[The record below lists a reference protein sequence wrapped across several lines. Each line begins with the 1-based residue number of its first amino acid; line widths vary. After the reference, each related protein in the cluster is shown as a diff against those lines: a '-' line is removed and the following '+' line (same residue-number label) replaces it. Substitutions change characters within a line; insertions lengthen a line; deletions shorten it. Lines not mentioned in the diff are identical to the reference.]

1 MLRNKLSLLMV
12 LLSTFCFSENV
23 QVQSFKLINNNESSL
38 VIDPNQAQDL
48 LNVDVTPGGKSVK
61 KRPGYGLYKA
71 LATGQSIRGGAHFFD
86 SSGND
91 VQVWGSSTSLY
102 GITADAT
109 PVQLVS
115 SATLNT
121 TWDCADTQGNAYCV
135 TSSRNMYLRTD
146 GATRTW
152 YSTPL
157 GTMVEATPER
167 IVVAGVSGTPNTIH
181 FSESGVFT
189 NFVNGIQVTSPF
201 SEVIASQGSKI
212 THIRWGC
219 GKLLWWK
226 DQSFGYLNG
235 SDQFN
240 IENNIVS
247 DNVGTFD
254 NTSALDPGGSVWFR
268 GQDGN
273 IWKYDC
279 SALTKESIEI
289 TPLTQASTKRV
300 SNLWTQ
306 TSQSDFAAGAVSSN
320 PPSVSLSTA
329 ILSGSIVPSSFS
341 VTETDSSSF
350 NSGTIVNLTIN
361 SSSIQIS
368 TNNSGTITD
377 QSFEGTIGTNFDV
390 SVSPQPF
397 FDTSEAYSGCTLSP
411 QSGSQFLRAGRAGN
425 SALNECNT
433 AYGVKIVDFNGNILD
448 TKQTTAT
455 NNSCGWTEQT
465 FTSEANTGKRVKFVF
480 FQYSDNCLSGGL
492 FGTYM
497 STATTKAS
505 YMFSGTVSYYYSCNN
520 GTLGTQKSCSFDN
533 VSGGSSTITAG
544 SYTSKVYD
552 TGFNTALVQGQA
564 SWTLNSSTPIFIIQ
578 HATSTLGAWTTL
590 SLSSG
595 TNTQSNRYARYVA
608 SFTVSGNELPL
619 TTLND
624 VTLIASSSGTFYSAV
639 RNAPNLAQWST
650 FGANVQNN
658 GGSHTYFMRASTSVF
673 TVLSATPTWV
683 SQAGGGLVS
692 ASTGTYF
699 QVRADFAITTATA
712 TPTLND
718 FSVNWFEGS
727 ASDQAYSIY
736 FDNSIWFSVAY
747 GAGQATNNYIFKN
760 DLIND
765 GWSIYN
771 FGTGGFAVQN
781 NSLYF
786 GDTAAGNAFK
796 FGTQNSDNGTAIN
809 SYWKSKDFTGQD
821 PWMENQYKQLDSY
834 FTKTENATA
843 TVAYALNTST
853 TSTSFSVGLSSS
865 TQTMIVNKKL
875 LPSGKFGN
883 TFNYK
888 VSDNS
893 TTGQWE
899 FLGFRMT
906 FEPQPYRPSN

>member
-61 KRPGYGLYKA
+61 KRAGYGLYKA

-86 SSGND
+86 SPGND

-109 PVQLVS
+109 PVQIVS

-146 GATRTW
+146 GATKTW

-268 GQDGN
+268 GQDGH

-306 TSQSDFAAGAVSSN
+306 TTQTDFESGTSSRTMAVN
-320 PPSVSLSTA
+320 FTAVPGSVVLSTGTIIYTTSNDFSLGTTSNTEVSNGGV
-329 ILSGSIVPSSFS
+329 ILSTSNASYQNSSF
-341 VTETDSSSF
+341 ETA
-350 NSGTIVNLTIN
+350 
-361 SSSIQIS
+361 
-368 TNNSGTITD
+368 
-377 QSFEGTIGTNFDV
+377 
-390 SVSPQPF
+390 
-397 FDTSEAYSGCTLSP
+397 TSESNDWTVFYGSRTASFGMDGCTQSP
-411 QSGSQFLRAGRAGN
+411 QSGSFFYASNPGSTFAFD
-425 SALNECNT
+425 
-433 AYGVKIVDFNGNILD
+433 IVAELGSYNGTIL
-448 TKQTTAT
+448 
-455 NNSCGWTEQT
+455 SSLT
-465 FTSEANTGKRVKFVF
+465 FTSSGGGCAWTLRNLSTSGHERKAARLVVRDERTVTTLFQSQTILLNGSNISFYTAPSQNTGGTNNVISFDSF
-480 FQYSDNCLSGGL
+480 SGGISDINL
-492 FGTYM
+492 GWYRTPTYDTRFYK
-497 STATTKAS
+497 SLLNFTTTYTTIDQSSDGQDISYQTSPNNSTWGSPLPVTNNVTTDRYVRFISTWTRVALGGPHKRSSLDSVQFTAT
-505 YMFSGTVSYYYSCNN
+505 
-520 GTLGTQKSCSFDN
+520 
-533 VSGGSSTITAG
+533 SSTG
-544 SYTSKVYD
+544 SY
-552 TGFNTALVQGQA
+552 L
-564 SWTLNSSTPIFIIQ
+564 
-578 HATSTLGAWTTL
+578 
-590 SLSSG
+590 
-595 TNTQSNRYARYVA
+595 
-608 SFTVSGNELPL
+608 
-619 TTLND
+619 
-624 VTLIASSSGTFYSAV
+624 SAV
-639 RNAPNLAQWST
+639 KNAPNLTQWST
-650 FGANVQNN
+650 FGANNSGN
-658 GGSHTYFMRASTSVF
+658 GGSHAFYMRASTSVF
-673 TVLSATPTWV
+673 TALSATPSWT
-683 SQAGGGLVS
+683 SQSNGGLVTI
-692 ASTGTYF
+692 STGTYF
-699 QVRADFAITTATA
+699 QVRNDFAITATTH
-712 TPTLND
+712 TPILSD
-718 FSVNWFEGS
+718 FTVNWFEGS

-906 FEPQPYRPSN
+906 FDPQPYRPSN

>member
-1 MLRNKLSLLMV
+1 MV

-86 SSGND
+86 SPGND

-146 GATRTW
+146 GATKTW

-157 GTMVEATPER
+157 GTIVEATPER
-167 IVVAGVSGTPNTIH
+167 IAVTGVSGTPNTIY

-201 SEVIASQGSKI
+201 SEVIASPGSKL

-268 GQDGN
+268 GQDGH

-306 TSQSDFAAGAVSSN
+306 TSQADWQ
-320 PPSVSLSTA
+320 
-329 ILSGSIVPSSFS
+329 SGSILPTGQLSTTISAGNVIVSSFTAIETSPATWSLGTSSNVTVNPSSI
-341 VTETDSSSF
+341 T
-350 NSGTIVNLTIN
+350 LT
-361 SSSIQIS
+361 S
-368 TNNSGTITD
+368 NNSGNVTNPDFESGSDGITPTD
-377 QSFEGTIGTNFDV
+377 WVSTSNV
-390 SVSPQPF
+390 SVRRATRVNF
-397 FDTSEAYSGCTLSP
+397 GCTLNP
-411 QSGSQFLRAGRAGN
+411 QSGSWFLDTG
-425 SALNECNT
+425 LNET
-433 AYGVKIVDFNGNILD
+433 GFSWGAEIVDAVTGSILVSKTFSNSD
-448 TKQTTAT
+448 TGCAWASDSISAT
-455 NNSCGWTEQT
+455 GYI
-465 FTSEANTGKRVKFVF
+465 GRRVKFRFRMV
-480 FQYSDNCLSGGL
+480 SSG
-492 FGTYM
+492 
-497 STATTKAS
+497 SS
-505 YMFSGTVSYYYSCNN
+505 YN
-520 GTLGTQKSCSFDN
+520 GTTETLSSFILGGDLSFYRALQTRAIPDAHISGWKIGFDN
-533 VSGGSSTITAG
+533 VQNGSSTITSG
-544 SYTSKVYD
+544 SFTSNAYN
-552 TGFNTALVQGQA
+552 TGFA
-564 SWTLNSSTPIFIIQ
+564 SSTFQ
-578 HATSTLGAWTTL
+578 VTEFNYSANTSTPVFVVQTSTSSSGRWVNLLTSTGTNAVGNQYVRYISTL
-590 SLSSG
+590 TVSSTDNALSS
-595 TNTQSNRYARYVA
+595 
-608 SFTVSGNELPL
+608 VSGM
-619 TTLND
+619 TI
-624 VTLIASSSGTFYSAV
+624 VSRSSGTFYSAV
-639 RNAPNLAQWST
+639 KNAPNLSQWST
-650 FGANVQNN
+650 FGANAQNN